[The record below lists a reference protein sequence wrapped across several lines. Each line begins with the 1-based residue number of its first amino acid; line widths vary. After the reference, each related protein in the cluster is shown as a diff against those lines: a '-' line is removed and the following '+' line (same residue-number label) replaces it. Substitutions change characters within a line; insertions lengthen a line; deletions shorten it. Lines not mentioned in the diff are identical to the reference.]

1 MFRVTTLSSKE
12 IHGARVATRNCRVH
26 KDNVE
31 SIFLQEARVGRKRVS
46 ISRQSQSVCCSN
58 PIENMTFKQGRH
70 SDVYHHL
77 QAHQYFTQDDYR
89 CMSGEVISYRI

>member
-1 MFRVTTLSSKE
+1 MERELLLETVAFTTIMSNPYSRK
-12 IHGARVATRNCRVH
+12 
-26 KDNVE
+26 K
-31 SIFLQEARVGRKRVS
+31 ARVGWKRVS

-58 PIENMTFKQGRH
+58 PIEDMTFKQGRH

-77 QAHQYFTQDDYR
+77 QAHQYFAQDDYR